1 MSPRCLRGTLI
12 DWDPTWEGVRVRE
25 AYPVLLGVVFAVEF
39 VTEREVYAT
48 EGLDE
53 SFPYTDPRHI
63 LGVVD
68 DGVDVAGKVDLMEF
82 EVTQPV
88 ERSPRADGKCCV

>member
-1 MSPRCLRGTLI
+1 M
-12 DWDPTWEGVRVRE
+12 RVRE

-39 VTEREVYAT
+39 VTEREFSAT

-53 SFPYTDPRHI
+53 SFPHTDPWHI

-68 DGVDVAGKVDLMEF
+68 DGVDVAGKVCLMEF